1 MTEID
6 EHSNATRA
14 RFETIF
20 DTIASAMKTA
30 AKEENHLIASSEAER
45 YGLAGTAPTKHIGE
59 AWQMVEKGLTL
70 WFQWRY
76 YDQSRPFSMQK
87 DMNILSLELREGDMV
102 LRRAEERFE
111 D

>member
-1 MTEID
+1 MAET
-6 EHSNATRA
+6 TRN
-14 RFETIF
+14 RFDKMF
-20 DTIASAMKTA
+20 DAIAAAMKEA
-30 AKEENHLIASSEAER
+30 AKEENHSVASEVAEQF
-45 YGLAGTAPTKHIGE
+45 GFVKVPPTKPIGS
-59 AWQMVEKGLTL
+59 AWQTVESGFTV

-87 DMNILSLELREGDMV
+87 DMNILSLELREGDKV